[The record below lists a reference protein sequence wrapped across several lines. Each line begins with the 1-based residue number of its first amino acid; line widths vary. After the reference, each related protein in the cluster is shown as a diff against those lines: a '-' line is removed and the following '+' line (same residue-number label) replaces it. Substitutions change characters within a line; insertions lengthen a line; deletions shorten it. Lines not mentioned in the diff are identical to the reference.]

1 MMSGGVN
8 VKSAPRAQTSSGIPL
23 KRGPLPTSHK
33 TDPRRHT
40 SGLPRP
46 STHTP
51 KHTPTHTPTRTPTH
65 SPTLSVRGCG
75 DPDATLRN
83 QLFQRVG
90 APPAP
95 QASRLAHGS
104 PLTPH
109 RQLVHPNDKLDLGKH
124 TPTHT
129 ATNTSHLPQNTN
141 RNNKNPCSN
150 RIQAWGAS
158 CLPSPSQM
166 RRGNNSSAA
175 AQEDGDVLR
184 EKREVLSVPSSL
196 MANENLRPPFV
207 PVTTALSPP
216 VRGHRDSTSQSDE
229 EMGTPEDTSPT
240 SSSDSL
246 LPTPVMLDLPFFS
259 KVSSGILDTGQHN
272 EAAATETQTH
282 RVNMATV
289 APFRYRLQVEKSDL
303 SGEEL
308 SDCSSGSIEVC
319 CDDLTPGGMLGANVT
334 NISMSGKSRELDL
347 RSPTATCQDPSA
359 RTMTSRKSSAKPSA
373 PTQAAPRPS
382 GPELKVYRPTSG
394 SIPIPSPN
402 PSRLRKQH
410 SLTNLSVLT
419 DAEKKL
425 HLYQSPT
432 QWTDDMG
439 RPSGGANKINQT
451 IAGSAGGGR
460 APLSRTLSKSEQS
473 LFQGKP
479 KPFSSPAVTPN
490 LGKPSRIPAPGKP
503 RGPYAEVKPIS
514 KTCSESGQS
523 PDMDRSDQPTKPN
536 GNGTGNTGSNGKKL
550 GEKGKA
556 TALAT
561 EEKKGSKGMEGEED
575 KAFLKVDPE
584 LVVTVLGDLEQLL
597 FSQMLDPESQR
608 KRTVQNVLDLRQNLE
623 ETMTSLRGAQLS
635 HSCLE
640 GGVCYDSDEAAAFSV
655 SSLSNRSSPLSWRQG
670 QASPRL
676 QAGDAP
682 STGHSQSHSPILI
695 SHTSRIHLIEGLD
708 DPNPAPLKGVYLS
721 DSDLGGKSP
730 NEEEEEDDDDDD
742 DDDIDDLGNGWDE
755 SSSISSGLSDGSDNL
770 SSEEFNTSPTLNSL
784 PTTPI
789 GSRRNSAIVLR
800 TDAEKRSLVESGLS
814 WDSDDTKPGRKS
826 QGGGG
831 GGGYDTG
838 SLKTES
844 AHKWRKPRRQGEGL
858 EGGKAELKRPQTLS
872 HTNALKKGGR
882 NPPVGVTS
890 PIAHTAPSGL
900 KVAGT
905 VKSDGKPVDKSRLAV
920 KTSSLQRSC
929 SDAGKD
935 QRNGTAAAEQRK
947 PPSGL
952 VRPSTGGNF
961 GFKRHNTSAGNA
973 TSQTNTAVV
982 TTVGGSSIPGS
993 SIPGSSA
1000 TVGKIP
1006 KTSGI
1011 PVKPAGGGG
1020 GGGGGGRKTSLDVS
1034 CSDQSSFLS
1043 PNARTSLQYR
1053 SLPRPAKTSTL
1064 TLTRPS
1070 SARPVSTA
1078 VETGSGLT
1086 KPSAMA
1092 PQGSR
1097 LKEPSSGLGSGT
1109 GLGKAGGRGIP
1120 SPSPVNQTDREK
1132 EKERAKAK
1140 GVVCD
1145 SECGGG
1151 SLKASPAQTPSE
1163 NGPKLQGL
1171 RPPSTGKTSDLPSPN
1186 THRLSGLRSLAKPPS
1201 IAQLDKIN
1209 SNSVETGMG
1218 VQEPLPPKILP
1229 YSKIQDLGSSVGSS
1243 PSTCLTPS
1251 PAPMLN
1257 VNSSSCFSSSRIGL
1271 GPRQVS
1277 SLGVG
1282 GENTSPLLY
1291 PRLSG
1296 LHRSMESL
1304 SLHMS
1309 LAPPGPQDTQE
1320 DRESME
1326 RVYPDTEPR
1335 ERDRVEDR
1343 GPPASWSSGTRTS
1356 LTFTD
1361 SSQRDRNTLPK
1372 KGLRF
1377 SGVSQCEEDGKERGE
1392 RRHSHTILSMT
1403 DSLTPPLLPSPTSLP
1418 RTSKNST
1425 APSSIAGPPRMTRS
1439 NSIPAHDA
1447 SMELYGTSPLGSTLS
1462 LAERPRSMGMV
1473 RSGSFRD
1480 REPNDEVHGSVL
1492 SLASNASS
1500 SYSSQIRKLRR
1511 ELESSQE
1518 KVANLT
1524 TQLSANANLVA
1535 AFEQSLALMTTRLQS
1550 LSVSHEQKWFGL
1562 DSPCRES
1569 GEMSPSRLPAG
1580 EMQLANTCSTK
1591 DTELLDLR
1599 ETIEAL
1605 KARNEEA
1612 QMVIQGAL
1620 NHPDNMKDLRMRR
1633 QNSCESISSL
1643 NSLNSLSSVGSLKDQ
1658 DAKKKKKKSWLRS
1671 SFNKAFSIKK
1681 GSKTYSDIEEIA
1693 TPDSSAPNSPKMPH
1707 EGGEGGET
1715 QPASLQTSMSGTS
1728 SVIMESTE
1736 ETEENEEQVVSE
1748 LRSELWEKERKL
1760 TDIRLEALNS
1770 AHQLEQL
1777 REAMNNM
1784 QSTVENL
1791 KAENDHLKTGSSL
1804 QLSGSGPTSSTSQPS
1819 GLSCLL
1825 GAATRQPA
1833 NTSLSKSFSLSLNDC
1848 KDPDVSPCDTLA
1860 SSTHRD
1866 ETSVQVLVRIA
1877 DKVKESKRQQDY
1889 YLGSVCVSGKTDWTV
1904 LDSLIAK
1911 TFREYLTQVD
1921 PTASLGLNGDSLHG
1935 YQLNQ
1940 GGLRVIGGDK
1950 PPTAPSRCL
1959 DVGPARILV
1968 TLKDLREKCVD
1979 SLVFETLIPK
1989 PMMQHYI
1996 SLLLKHRRLVLSGP
2010 SGTGKSYLAQHLA
2023 RYLLQRSQPGSPDAD
2038 HQPSLPG
2045 HSTIV
2050 TFNMHRQSHKELQ
2063 SYLSN
2068 LANQIDHES
2077 GGELPLVVI
2086 LDDISEAVAI
2096 SELVNGALTCKYHKC
2111 PYIIGTTNQ
2120 PVKMTSNHGLH
2131 LSFRM
2136 VMFSNNVEPANGF
2149 LLRYLHRKAVEAQ
2162 QQQRD
2167 PAGRQALLY
2176 VLDWVPKLWY
2186 HLHTF
2191 LEKHSTS
2198 DFLIGPCFFLSCP
2211 VTVME
2216 FRPWFID
2223 LWNHSIIPYLQE
2235 GAKDGIKVHGQKAV
2249 WEDPVEWVRG
2259 TLPWPNA
2266 QQDQSRLFHLPP
2278 PSTGPLSEE
2287 KKPPK
2292 DTPPPSTL
2300 ESDPLMAMLLKLQE
2314 SANYIESPEREAS
2327 LDTGLQPSL

>member
-1 MMSGGVN
+1 M
-8 VKSAPRAQTSSGIPL
+8 
-23 KRGPLPTSHK
+23 
-33 TDPRRHT
+33 
-40 SGLPRP
+40 
-46 STHTP
+46 
-51 KHTPTHTPTRTPTH
+51 TPTLDH
-65 SPTLSVRGCG
+65 
-75 DPDATLRN
+75 TLRG
-83 QLFQRVG
+83 RSG
-90 APPAP
+90 
-95 QASRLAHGS
+95 
-104 PLTPH
+104 
-109 RQLVHPNDKLDLGKH
+109 
-124 TPTHT
+124 
-129 ATNTSHLPQNTN
+129 
-141 RNNKNPCSN
+141 
-150 RIQAWGAS
+150 
-158 CLPSPSQM
+158 
-166 RRGNNSSAA
+166 
-175 AQEDGDVLR
+175 
-184 EKREVLSVPSSL
+184 
-196 MANENLRPPFV
+196 
-207 PVTTALSPP
+207 
-216 VRGHRDSTSQSDE
+216 STSQSDE
-229 EMGTPEDTSPT
+229 EMGTPEDISPA
-240 SSSDSL
+240 SSPSP
-246 LPTPVMLDLPFFS
+246 LPPPPVTLELPVIT
-259 KVSSGILDTGQHN
+259 KATGNIQDPVQHN
-272 EAAATETQTH
+272 EAASTETHTP

-289 APFRYRLQVEKSDL
+289 APFRYRLQVQESDV
-303 SGEEL
+303 SVEEL

-319 CDDLTPGGMLGANVT
+319 CDDLTPAGMLGANVASV
-334 NISMSGKSRELDL
+334 SMTAKPREPDL
-347 RSPTATCQDPSA
+347 RSPAASQDAPA
-359 RTMTSRKSSAKPSA
+359 RTMASRKTQAKPSA
-373 PTQAAPRPS
+373 LPQGAPRPS

-394 SIPIPSPN
+394 SIPIPNSN
-402 PSRLRKQH
+402 PSRLRKQR

-425 HLYQSPT
+425 HLYQSPR
-432 QWTDDMG
+432 WTDDMG
-439 RPSGGANKINQT
+439 RPAAGTNKAGQT
-451 IAGSAGGGR
+451 KAGQAGGGR

-479 KPFSSPAVTPN
+479 KPLSSPAVTPN

-514 KTCSESGQS
+514 KSSESSQS
-523 PDMDRSDQPTKPN
+523 TDVDLSDHPSKSN
-536 GNGTGNTGSNGKKL
+536 SNGTGSTETNGKKT
-550 GEKGKA
+550 GEKGRA
-556 TALAT
+556 AAPST
-561 EEKKGSKGMEGEED
+561 EEKKETKGIEGEED
-575 KAFLKVDPE
+575 KTFLKVDPE

-597 FSQMLDPESQR
+597 FSQILDPESQR

-640 GGVCYDSDEAAAFSV
+640 GTVCYDSDEAAAFSV

-682 STGHSQSHSPILI
+682 STGHTQSHGPIRI
-695 SHTSRIHLIEGLD
+695 SHTSRIQLIEELD
-708 DPNPAPLKGVYLS
+708 SDPALLKGGYLS

-730 NEEEEEDDDDDD
+730 NEDDEDDE

-826 QGGGG
+826 QGGGV
-831 GGGYDTG
+831 YDTG

-844 AHKWRKPRRQGEGL
+844 ANKWKKPRPHGEGL
-858 EGGKAELKRPQTLS
+858 ESGKGELRKPQTLGQS
-872 HTNALKKGGR
+872 NALKKAGR

-890 PIAHTAPSGL
+890 PITHTSQSGL

-905 VKSDGKPVDKSRLAV
+905 VKSDKPVDKSRLAL
-920 KTSSLQRSC
+920 KTSGLQRSC

-935 QRNGTAAAEQRK
+935 HRNGTGNVEQRK

-961 GFKRHNTSAGNA
+961 GFKKPTIA
-973 TSQTNTAVV
+973 TSNGTNNTGMATVV
-982 TTVGGSSIPGS
+982 STGGSSIPSG
-993 SIPGSSA
+993 SA

-1011 PVKPAGGGG
+1011 PVKP
-1020 GGGGGGRKTSLDVS
+1020 GGGGGRKTSLDVS
-1034 CSDQSSFLS
+1034 NGDHSGFLS

-1053 SLPRPAKTSTL
+1053 SLPRPAKASTL

-1070 SARPVSTA
+1070 SARPVST
-1078 VETGSGLT
+1078 TMDTSSGLI
-1086 KPSAMA
+1086 KPSAAA

-1097 LKEPSSGLGSGT
+1097 LKEPTSGLGTGI

-1140 GVVCD
+1140 AVGSD
-1145 SECGGG
+1145 SECGGGG

-1163 NGPKLQGL
+1163 NGVKLQGL
-1171 RPPSTGKTSDLPSPN
+1171 RPPSTGKGSDLPSPN
-1186 THRLSGLRSLAKPPS
+1186 THRLSGARSLGKPPS
-1201 IAQLDKIN
+1201 MAQLDKLN
-1209 SNSVETGMG
+1209 SNSLEVGLSI
-1218 VQEPLPPKILP
+1218 QEPLPPKIPP
-1229 YSKIQDLGSSVGSS
+1229 YSKLQDLVSSAGSS
-1243 PSTCLTPS
+1243 PSPCLTPS
-1251 PAPMLN
+1251 PAPLLN
-1257 VNSSSCFSSSRIGL
+1257 VNSSACFSGPGMGL
-1271 GPRQVS
+1271 GPRQVT

-1282 GENTSPLLY
+1282 GSTGNGGGTSPLLY

-1304 SLHMS
+1304 PFQMS
-1309 LAPPGPQDTQE
+1309 LAPEPQEREKESLVRGYPGTEARDK
-1320 DRESME
+1320 E
-1326 RVYPDTEPR
+1326 RH
-1335 ERDRVEDR
+1335 EDR
-1343 GPPASWSSGTRTS
+1343 GPPASWSSGSRTS
-1356 LTFTD
+1356 LTLTE

-1372 KGLRF
+1372 KGLSF
-1377 SGVSQCEEDGKERGE
+1377 NSVSQGEEEGKERGE

-1418 RTSKNST
+1418 RTTKTNI
-1425 APSSIAGPPRMTRS
+1425 APSPISGPPRMTRS
-1439 NSIPAHDA
+1439 NSIPTHDA
-1447 SMELYGTSPLGSTLS
+1447 SLELYGVSPPGSTLS

-1480 REPNDEVHGSVL
+1480 RESNDEVHGSVL

-1550 LSVSHEQKWFGL
+1550 LSVSHEQK
-1562 DSPCRES
+1562 
-1569 GEMSPSRLPAG
+1569 
-1580 EMQLANTCSTK
+1580 

-1605 KARNEEA
+1605 KTKNQEA
-1612 QMVIQGAL
+1612 QAVIHGAL
-1620 NHPDNMKDLRMRR
+1620 NNPDNMKDLRMRR

-1643 NSLNSLSSVGSLKDQ
+1643 NSLTSLSSIGSLKDQ

-1671 SFNKAFSIKK
+1671 SFGKAFSIKK
-1681 GSKTYSDIEEIA
+1681 GAKTYSDIEEIA

-1707 EGGEGGET
+1707 EGGEGGEGGET
-1715 QPASLQTSMSGTS
+1715 QPLSLKTSISATS
-1728 SVIMESTE
+1728 SVILENAE
-1736 ETEENEEQVVSE
+1736 ETESEEQVVSE

-1760 TDIRLEALNS
+1760 TDIRLEALSS

-1791 KAENDHLKTGSSL
+1791 KAENDQLKTGSQL
-1804 QLSGSGPTSSTSQPS
+1804 QLPGSGPPTSTSQPS
-1819 GLSCLL
+1819 GLASLL
-1825 GAATRQPA
+1825 GPSPRQPMSM
-1833 NTSLSKSFSLSLNDC
+1833 SLTKSFSLSLNDC
-1848 KDPDVSPCDTLA
+1848 KDPDVSSVDTLSV
-1860 SSTHRD
+1860 SSHRD
-1866 ETSVQVLVRIA
+1866 EMCAQVLVRIGDQA
-1877 DKVKESKRQQDY
+1877 EESKQQQEY
-1889 YLGSVCVSGKTDWTV
+1889 YLGSVLVNGRTDWAS

-1911 TFREYLTQVD
+1911 TFRDYITQVD
-1921 PTASLGLNGDSLHG
+1921 PTASLGLSCDSLHS
-1935 YQLNQ
+1935 YQLTQ
-1940 GGLRVIGGDK
+1940 AGRRVIGGDK
-1950 PPTAPSRCL
+1950 PHVSPSRCL
-1959 DVGPARILV
+1959 GNGPARILV
-1968 TLKDLREKCVD
+1968 TLKGLREKCVD

-2010 SGTGKSYLAQHLA
+2010 SGTGKTYLAQRLA
-2023 RYLLQRSQPGSPDAD
+2023 QYLLQRSRPDSPDAD
-2038 HQPSLPG
+2038 QEPSVTG
-2045 HSTIV
+2045 NSTAV
-2050 TFNMHRQSHKELQ
+2050 TFNMHRQSHKDLQ
-2063 SYLSN
+2063 LYLSN
-2068 LANQIDHES
+2068 MANQIDRENA
-2077 GGELPLVVI
+2077 GDLPLVVI
-2086 LDDISEAVAI
+2086 LDDISDATAT

-2120 PVKMTSNHGLH
+2120 PVKMSSNHGLH

-2149 LLRYLHRKAVEAQ
+2149 LVRYLHRKAVEAQ
-2162 QQQRD
+2162 RQEKEQD
-2167 PAGRQALLY
+2167 PARRQALLS
-2176 VLDWVPKLWY
+2176 VLDWVPQLWY

-2211 VTVME
+2211 VTVAE

-2235 GAKDGIKVHGQKAV
+2235 GAKDGVKVHGQKAV

-2266 QQDQSRLFHLPP
+2266 QQDQSKLFHLPP
-2278 PSTGPLSEE
+2278 PSTGPSSEE
-2287 KKPPK
+2287 KRPPK
-2292 DTPPPSTL
+2292 NTPPPSTL

-2314 SANYIESPEREAS
+2314 SANYIESPEREGS
-2327 LDTGLQPSL
+2327 LDPSLQATL